1 MMLTMRTTVT
11 LEPETERLLREAM
24 RQRGQSFKEA
34 LNQAVVRGLA
44 DLHCDAEEAA
54 FVPLTFPMGL
64 RAGHDDPAYLDSLD
78 GELEVSAFLEVSRRL
93 GGRTPSE

>member
-1 MMLTMRTTVT
+1 MMLAMRTTVT

-24 RQRGQSFKEA
+24 SQRGQSFKEA

-44 DLHCDAEEAA
+44 DLRCDAEEAA
-54 FVPLTFPMGL
+54 FVPPTFPMGL
-64 RAGHDDPAYLDSLD
+64 RAGHDPAYLDSLD

-93 GGRTPSE
+93 GERTTSE

>member
-1 MMLTMRTTVT
+1 MILTMRTTVT

-24 RQRGQSFKEA
+24 SQRGQSFKEA

-44 DLHCDAEEAA
+44 DLRCDAEEPA

-64 RAGHDDPAYLDSLD
+64 RAGHDPAHLDSLD

-93 GGRTPSE
+93 SERTPSE

>member
-44 DLHCDAEEAA
+44 DLRCDAEEAA

-64 RAGHDDPAYLDSLD
+64 RAGHARRISIRST
-78 GELEVSAFLEVSRRL
+78 VSWR
-93 GGRTPSE
+93 

>member
-1 MMLTMRTTVT
+1 MLTMRTTVT

-44 DLHCDAEEAA
+44 DLRCDAEEAP

-64 RAGHDDPAYLDSLD
+64 RAGHDPAYLDSLD
-78 GELEVSAFLEVSRRL
+78 GELEVGAFLEVSRRL
-93 GGRTPSE
+93 GERSTSE